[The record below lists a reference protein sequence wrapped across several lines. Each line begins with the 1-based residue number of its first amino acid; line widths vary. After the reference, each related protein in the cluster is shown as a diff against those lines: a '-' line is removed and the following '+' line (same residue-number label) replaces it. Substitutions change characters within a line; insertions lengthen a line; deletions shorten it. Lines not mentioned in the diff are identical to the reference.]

1 MINCIAELG
10 NFRSG
15 WLAPS
20 IHFEEDKLCP
30 DAIPLRLCDILDIC
44 YIQSKG
50 GFVTVPGKEQNDK
63 REKQINCELYLRYT
77 GSFFTFSDVA
87 STYMITF
94 LNHVRLVRITI
105 HT

>member
-1 MINCIAELG
+1 MINYLTQACLVLSFEEARKLINCIAELG

-63 REKQINCELYLRYT
+63 REK
-77 GSFFTFSDVA
+77 
-87 STYMITF
+87 
-94 LNHVRLVRITI
+94 H
-105 HT
+105 